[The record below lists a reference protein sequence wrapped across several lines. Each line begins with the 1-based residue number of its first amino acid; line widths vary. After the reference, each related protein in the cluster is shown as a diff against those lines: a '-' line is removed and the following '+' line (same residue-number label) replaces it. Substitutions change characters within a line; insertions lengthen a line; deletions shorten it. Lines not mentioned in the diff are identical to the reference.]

1 MPLIPMMI
9 LMTTL
14 VLTPMLRE
22 HIRIRKLRRSY
33 DNYHLQ
39 TFESVYDE
47 TLRQAL
53 RPQGYILC

>member
-1 MPLIPMMI
+1 MSLIPMMI
-9 LMTTL
+9 LMTSL

-22 HIRIRKLRRSY
+22 HIRVRKLRRSY

-39 TFESVYDE
+39 TFEPIYDV

-53 RPQGYILC
+53 CPQGYILC

>member
-14 VLTPMLRE
+14 VLMPMLRE
-22 HIRIRKLRRSY
+22 HIRIRKLRMSY
-33 DNYHLQ
+33 DSYHLV
-39 TFESVYDE
+39 TFEPIHDE